1 MKSPEAKQALTEFL
15 LRQPE
20 AVRAQ
25 MALVTPKSLGQDHL
39 LHISYDNA
47 ITNFQPSVTKRS
59 LPGENRTVPRISTAP
74 SLLAC
79 FAGYQTD
86 LNDFHEHPKTFNAD
100 RTRKVE
106 FQGGWVIYGLPFE
119 YAIRPGKKLLPDAKI
134 TDEHW
139 LVTYDR
145 YTVDFV
151 PRKLGKVFYD
161 RVEYV
166 PRKNNVPKAVITMVL
181 EVLPEQV
188 VNFGQDVHLGTG
200 YWEVQ
205 VSNLHNW
212 SGVDKIEILRV
223 KEVTEDEYLSRKVLT
238 AGLLSMD
245 QNIPAS
251 VTF

>member
-25 MALVTPKSLGQDHL
+25 MTLVTPKSLGQDHL

-47 ITNFQPSVTKRS
+47 LTNFQPSVTKRS

-86 LNDFHEHPKTFNAD
+86 LNDFHEHPKTVSAD

-106 FQGGWVIYGLPFE
+106 FHGGWVIYGLPFA

-145 YTVDFV
+145 YTVDYV
-151 PRKLGKVFYD
+151 PVKLGKVFYD
-161 RVEYV
+161 RVEYL
-166 PRKNNVPKAVITMVL
+166 PRHNNVPKAVVTMVV
-181 EVLPEQV
+181 EVFSGQSVP
-188 VNFGQDVHLGTG
+188 FGNELVLQSG
-200 YWEVQ
+200 YWEIRVT
-205 VSNLHNW
+205 NLHNW
-212 SGVDKIEILRV
+212 TGLKDIEILRV
-223 KEVTEDEYLSRKVLT
+223 KEITEDEYLSRKVLT

-245 QNIPAS
+245 QHIPAS
-251 VTF
+251 LSF